1 MASRDPRHDPST
13 ETPHR
18 VQGGWG
24 APTSVLGNERPEA
37 QPHGTTSDQVTEM
50 ESEGQAEKPGSEQDA
65 RAEDVDDLNDPPD
78 GAAPDQSEH
87 EGATE
92 DQVGDTGGPAV
103 GYDQGATQKNRR
115 H

>member
-1 MASRDPRHDPST
+1 MKKNSHVGHPST

-24 APTSVLGNERPEA
+24 APTSPPEGTRPEA
-37 QPHGTTSDQVTEM
+37 QPHGTTSDQVSEM
-50 ESEGQAEKPGSEQDA
+50 ESEGQAEKPGTPAPE
-65 RAEDVDDLNDPPD
+65 
-78 GAAPDQSEH
+78 GATPDQDEH

-92 DQVGDTGGPAV
+92 DQIGDRGGPAV
-103 GYDQGATQKNRR
+103 GYDQGARQKNRDSR